1 MRTVAVI
8 QARVGS
14 TRLARKVL
22 RPLGDRPV
30 LAWVID
36 AARSSDACD
45 EVVVATTTS
54 SDDDDVAAIAETHH
68 ARVVRGPVDDVL
80 TRYLMAID
88 ATGADVVVRLTADC
102 PLLDPAL
109 IAMCVRAFDPAD
121 LDYLSTNHPRSVPHG
136 LDVEI
141 ASADALR
148 AAAKVARDAD
158 RVHVTSY
165 LYTHPDEFRIA
176 GITFTPA
183 ATDLRVTL
191 DEPDDG
197 LLLDAVV
204 AELGSRASSW
214 REVVALLR
222 TRPDLVALN
231 AHVRQKG
238 LAEG

>member
-1 MRTVAVI
+1 MRTAAVI

-14 TRLARKVL
+14 TRLPRKVL

-30 LAWVID
+30 LAWVIE
-36 AARSSDACD
+36 AARASHACD
-45 EVVVATTTS
+45 DVIVATTTA
-54 SDDDDVAAIAETHH
+54 DDDDEVAALAAQYQ
-68 ARVVRGPVDDVL
+68 ARSVRGPVDDVL

-102 PLLDPAL
+102 PLLDPSL
-109 IAMCVRAFDPAD
+109 IAMCVDAFDPAA

-136 LDVEI
+136 LDVEV
-141 ASADALR
+141 ASATALR
-148 AAAKVARDAD
+148 AAAAVARDAD

-176 GITFTPA
+176 GVAVTPP
-183 ATDLRVTL
+183 ATEFRLTL

-222 TRPDLVALN
+222 ARPDLVALN
-231 AHVRQKG
+231 AHVRQKE
-238 LAEG
+238 LDEG